1 MTVKTKLI
9 FLISIATLIRCLAAM
24 VVDLGND
31 EVYYLSYAH
40 HLQWNYFDHPPMVA
54 LLIRLTTFNLHFTD
68 AFFVR
73 LGPIILAAI
82 NTLLIFNIVR
92 KLKDENTGF
101 IAALLFTASAYC
113 SIISGLFIMPDA
125 PQICFWIIG
134 IGLLIDIASQNL
146 TRSRLNLNLV
156 LFGIVAGLCTMSKI
170 HGIFLWFGLLLYA
183 VTTYRKLLLNRY
195 FYISGLITALI
206 ISPILIWNI
215 HNKFIT
221 YSFHSSRVTLNHGIH
236 LLGFARELLGGILY
250 NNPINY
256 VLIVIALIAIIRK
269 QSTINQQALKVLLFT
284 SVPLITILLLTSLF
298 RDTLPHWSG
307 PAYLS
312 LIILAACHFAPA
324 DRQATAKN
332 TFLFKLPYAAS
343 LLLFLIVFSGLLLV
357 NYFPGTIGKQEK
369 ETLGSGDFTLDMYG
383 WKELAHE
390 FGQLRQQHISA
401 GISDTSFIISNK
413 WFPGAHIDNY
423 VAQPLGLDFLAIGQL
438 EDIHTYAWLNRY
450 RKQLKSGDDAYF
462 ITFSNNFSDPNPLY
476 SHLFRK
482 ITKAVTIP
490 QLRNGKPVR
499 NILIFLLM
507 DYRGK

>member
-1 MTVKTKLI
+1 MTIKTKLI
-9 FLISIATLIRCLAAM
+9 ILIFTATLIRCIAAIA
-24 VVDLGND
+24 VDLGND

-92 KLKDENTGF
+92 KLKDETAGF
-101 IAALLFTASAYC
+101 IAALLFTASVYC
-113 SIISGLFIMPDA
+113 SVIAGLFILPDA
-125 PQICFWIIG
+125 PQIFFWLIG
-134 IGLLIDIASQNL
+134 IGLLIASTSPNI
-146 TRSRLNLNLV
+146 TRSRLNLNLI
-156 LFGIVAGLCTMSKI
+156 LFGVVAGLCTMSKV

-183 VTTYRKLLLNRY
+183 ITTYRKLLLNRY
-195 FYISGLITALI
+195 FYLAGLITAVI
-206 ISPILIWNI
+206 VSPVLIWNI

-236 LLGFARELLGGILY
+236 LLGFARELLGSILY

-256 VLIVIALIAIIRK
+256 LLIFMALIAISRK
-269 QSTINQQALKVLLFT
+269 QSTIKTQTVRLLIFTSIPLILILLF
-284 SVPLITILLLTSLF
+284 TSLF

-307 PAYLS
+307 PAYIA
-312 LIILAACHFAPA
+312 LIMLTACHFSA
-324 DRQATAKN
+324 DTVKSSLQ
-332 TFLFKLPYAAS
+332 LKLAYAAS
-343 LLLFLIVFSGLLLV
+343 IFLALIVSSGILLV
-357 NYFPGTIGKQEK
+357 NYFPGTIGKQDK

-383 WKELAHE
+383 WKGLKNE
-390 FGQLRQQHISA
+390 FNHFRQRNISA
-401 GISDTSFIISNK
+401 GISSTSFIISNK

-423 VAQPLGLDFLAIGQL
+423 VAQPLGLNFIAIGQL

-450 RKQLKSGDDAYF
+450 RKQIKNGDDAYF

-482 ITKAVTIP
+482 ITKAVSIP
-490 QLRNGKPVR
+490 QLRYGKPVR